1 MYCTEVTEHKCCYL
15 CVTVFVHTRARV
27 CVRACMC
34 ACVCVCVCVCCVC
47 MHARMCVCMRAHMCV
62 CIIYGINVGHTGR
75 VLLHCQSSGFLW
87 TNQLFLHLRQD
98 HRVRSTCNTD

>member
-1 MYCTEVTEHKCCYL
+1 M
-15 CVTVFVHTRARV
+15 TVFVHTRARV
-27 CVRACMC
+27 CVRACVYVC
-34 ACVCVCVCVCCVC
+34 VCVCVVCVYVCVCVCVCVC
-47 MHARMCVCMRAHMCV
+47 MHACMCVCMRAHMCV

-98 HRVRSTCNTD
+98 YRVRSTCNTD